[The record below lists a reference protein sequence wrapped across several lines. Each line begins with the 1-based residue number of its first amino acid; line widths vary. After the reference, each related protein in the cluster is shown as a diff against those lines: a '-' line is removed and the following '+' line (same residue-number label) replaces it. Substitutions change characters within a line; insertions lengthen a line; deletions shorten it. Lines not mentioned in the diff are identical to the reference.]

1 MRLAGMAGL
10 VLALFALSAVA
21 GDFEDAMRLYE
32 NRDYEKAAALFRK
45 AAEQGDPR
53 SQVRLGLMHSSGQ
66 GVPLDERQAAS
77 WYHKAAEQK
86 SAKAQLFLGMRYANG
101 RGVEVDYVEAEK
113 WLILAG
119 RAGVAVAN
127 SLREFLANHLT
138 DGKAAEA
145 QKRAH
150 EWMRAHP

>member
-1 MRLAGMAGL
+1 MHLAKMTGLAMAF
-10 VLALFALSAVA
+10 FAFSAAA

-45 AAEQGDPR
+45 AAEQGDVR
-53 SQVRLGLMHSSGQ
+53 SQVRLGAMHSTGH
-66 GVPLDERQAAS
+66 GVPLDERQAVS

-86 SAKAQLFLGMRYANG
+86 SAAAQLFLGMRYANG
-101 RGVEVDYVEAEK
+101 RGVEIDYIEAEK

-119 RAGVAVAN
+119 KAGVAVAN